1 MTADDLELFWNNL
14 LSRQEE
20 LVLLAWESLERD
32 EQRAIYAH
40 LVRMATE
47 DGWTAPQRRSAE
59 VALQVL
65 QMYRTQDIED
75 MP

>member
-14 LSRQEE
+14 LSRQEK

-65 QMYRTQDIED
+65 QMYRAQDIED